1 MCGCWATT
9 IFIYNRTEMLFD
21 ISIHLSSSIIYFI
34 ISHVLNK
41 MQAKYSR
48 LMQFDVFLW
57 QQTKALTFS

>member
-1 MCGCWATT
+1 
-9 IFIYNRTEMLFD
+9 MLFY

-41 MQAKYSR
+41 MQVKYSR

-57 QQTKALTFS
+57 QETKALTFS